1 MRRTR
6 IGMTSL
12 STTVR
17 SAFLAGGLTMSLVL
31 AFAANA
37 FALSGTPITI
47 GTPYEVGQLQDAV
60 DASGTA
66 YIAWSDTKDLPPT
79 TTNVVQYCVLPLNA
93 TACAYAGTL
102 VPADGGSYVDNVQ
115 VLVDESTN
123 PAKIVIL
130 ADVYGTT
137 GSKATEYTP
146 EQEWQSTDGGAT
158 FRLLNEGKSVAEG
171 NIAGDTNPLNAV
183 IVPGTEVLG
192 YGWNAA
198 VSAPTFHA
206 FPLTNPPECSE
217 APSGC
222 PSGFA
227 TLEPNTNPDQIPNL
241 ESHFA
246 SQPVGA
252 NPGVLG
258 IFFTNFTDGPLGCSD
273 AQTVPFGT
281 AYAYASGAQ
290 SSTNNY
296 NISPGKPD
304 SAWKV
309 PVTQADCNVEYS
321 TVDGGPSGFG
331 VLEDNELTGQ
341 TVYHRFDQ
349 STDSF
354 DTPLVTV
361 ADEGEL
367 DPAVSQDNSG
377 GVYATFL
384 LGGDGGPISLAYS
397 SDGGSTWTGPA
408 TLSSNNTDGGAND
421 VTSSVGP
428 SGQGWATWTDN
439 GSVYAQQFVASDAIS
454 AASASPP
461 SSTTTSSPAPTTLTT
476 TQTSGTTTGASIS
489 IPAGTV
495 GESDTATITGTN
507 AASASG
513 TVDFA
518 LYDNSSCSG
527 TPAFAGAAHAA
538 AGTATIAD
546 DSSTGLSPGKYYW
559 RASYAGNAT
568 NLPSASTCGSEVL
581 TVTPAATIKGE
592 GESTSTTV
600 ALNVSCATFPCTIT
614 ITLTAP
620 ETVVV
625 HAAQATKKKK
635 NKAKTI
641 VLAKGTFT
649 ITRPQKLTLHLTK
662 GGRKVFAAHH
672 GRLSASLLL
681 SEKIDGHTI
690 LSTKT
695 VKITP
700 AKSKHKK

>member
-6 IGMTSL
+6 IGTTSL
-12 STTVR
+12 STTLR
-17 SAFLAGGLTMSLVL
+17 GACLAGGLTLSLVL

-37 FALSGTPITI
+37 FAVSGTPITI

-79 TTNVVQYCVLPLNA
+79 TTNVVQYCVIPVDA
-93 TACAYAGTL
+93 TSCDHTGTL
-102 VPADGGSYVDNVQ
+102 VPADGGSHVDNVQ
-115 VLVDESTN
+115 VLVDESTE
-123 PAKIVIL
+123 PATIVIL

-158 FRLLNEGKSVAEG
+158 FHIVNGGKSVAEG
-171 NIAGDTNPLNAV
+171 NIAGDTSPLNAV

-198 VSAPTFHA
+198 VSAPTFHE
-206 FPLTNPPECSE
+206 FPLISPPECSE
-217 APSGC
+217 ATSGC

-227 TLEPNTNPDQIPNL
+227 TLEPDTNPDQIPNL

-246 SQPVGA
+246 SQPAGA
-252 NPGVLG
+252 NLGVLG
-258 IFFTNFTDGPLGCSD
+258 VFFTDFTNGPLGCSD

-309 PVTQADCNVEYS
+309 PVSQADCNVEYS

-361 ADEGEL
+361 AGEGEQ

-377 GVYATFL
+377 GIYATFL
-384 LGGDGGPISLAYS
+384 LSGGGGPISLAYS

-408 TLSSNNTDGGAND
+408 TLNANTDGGAND

-428 SGQGWATWTDN
+428 SGQGWATWADN

-454 AASASPP
+454 AASTSPP
-461 SSTTTSSPAPTTLTT
+461 PSTTTSSSAPTALTT

-507 AASASG
+507 AASATG
-513 TVDFA
+513 TVVFT

-527 TPAFAGAAHAA
+527 TPTFAGAAEAD
-538 AGTATIAD
+538 GTATIAD
-546 DSSTGLSPGKYYW
+546 DSSVGLAPGKYYW
-559 RASYAGNAT
+559 KAAYGGNAT

-581 TVTPAATIKGE
+581 TVTPAATIESK

-614 ITLTAP
+614 LTLTAP

-625 HAAQATKKKK
+625 HAAQAAKKKK
-635 NKAKTI
+635 NKAETI
-641 VLAKGTFT
+641 ILAKGTFT
-649 ITRPQKLTLHLTK
+649 ILRPQKLTVRLSKAGKKLL
-662 GGRKVFAAHH
+662 AADH
-672 GRLSASLLL
+672 GRLSAKVLVA
-681 SEKIDGHTI
+681 EKTPGGTVLTTRTI
-690 LSTKT
+690 
-695 VKITP
+695 KIVP
-700 AKSKHKK
+700 AKPKHNKK